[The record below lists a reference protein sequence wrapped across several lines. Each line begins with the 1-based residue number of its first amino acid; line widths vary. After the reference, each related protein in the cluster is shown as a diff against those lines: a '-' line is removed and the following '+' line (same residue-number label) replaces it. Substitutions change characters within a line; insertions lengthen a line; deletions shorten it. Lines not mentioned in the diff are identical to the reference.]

1 MALEAGGNGTDKSE
15 AFVTQT
21 ETHSNDATEHPRDDK
36 PRPYLCTVCDK
47 RFTHRGHLNVH
58 KRAHTG
64 EKPFVC
70 TVCDLSLIHI

>member
-1 MALEAGGNGTDKSE
+1 VALEAGGNGTDKSE

-21 ETHSNDATEHPRDDK
+21 ETRSNDATEHPRDDR

-47 RFTHRGHLNVH
+47 RFTLRCNLNVH
-58 KRAHTG
+58 KRIHTG

-70 TVCDLSLIHI
+70 TVCTL